1 MARFFVDKKDIK
13 ENYITIAGSE
23 AHHIGT
29 VLRLGIND
37 EISLFD
43 QNGAEYRG
51 IIVEKSRRT
60 IRVKIKSKTPCGYK
74 APISIVLGQ
83 ALVKGKK
90 MDIIVQKATELGA
103 AAIIPFCSMRSIPR
117 IDERSATEKVA
128 HWQKIAVEAAKQS
141 GRLPAPQVEPV
152 QEFREIIHR
161 DFDGFLK
168 IILWEEET
176 ERALHAVLTQ
186 NPDHTSLLCLV
197 GPEGGFAQEEVNSAM
212 RHGFIPVS
220 LGKAILRTETASI
233 ALLAILQY
241 EAGVLG

>member
-1 MARFFVDKKDIK
+1 MARFFVDKKDIR
-13 ENYITIAGSE
+13 EDYITISGSE

-43 QNGAEYRG
+43 QVGTEYRG

-60 IRVKIKSKTPCGYK
+60 ICVKIKDKTPCEYEDS
-74 APISIVLGQ
+74 ISIVLGQ
-83 ALVKGKK
+83 SLVKGKK

-103 AAIIPFCSMRSIPR
+103 AVIIPFRSMRSIPR
-117 IDERSATEKVA
+117 LDEQSATGKAA

-141 GRLPAPQVEPV
+141 GRLPAPQVEHV
-152 QEFREIIHR
+152 QAFRELIGR
-161 DFDGFLK
+161 NFDGFLK
-168 IILWEEET
+168 IILWEKET
-176 ERALHAVLTQ
+176 ERTLHAVLAQ
-186 NPDHTSLLCLV
+186 NPDPTSVLCLV
-197 GPEGGFAQEEVNSAM
+197 GPEGGFTPEEVHSAM

-220 LGKAILRTETASI
+220 LGKAVLRTETASI

-241 EAGVLG
+241 EAGRLG